1 MVFSSL
7 QSRRVGC
14 ALLLIAATVCN
25 GAVAAIQQ
33 DVIYGHKDGMA
44 LVYDVFEPAS
54 ANGAGI
60 VYMVSGGWYS
70 IWQPPE
76 RRLSSFQG
84 LLDAGFTVFAVHHG
98 SAPRYKVPDAVSDVR
113 GALRHIKARA
123 DEYGVDSNR
132 LGVWGGSAGGHL
144 ALMLGLDPEGLPAAP
159 PAEGRGRMLGPH
171 YLNAEGAA
179 DVAAVVAYFPPVD
192 LRSLAGPNDRFPALN
207 FPEEDASAVSP
218 ILFVS
223 ADDPPVLLI
232 HGDADELVAIR
243 NSEVMSAALAE
254 ATVPHEFVVIDG
266 GDHGFRGPGQRAEA
280 YRAMLS
286 WFKDNLLVEEKTQ

>member
-1 MVFSSL
+1 MVFGSL
-7 QSRRVGC
+7 QPRRFC
-14 ALLLIAATVCN
+14 YALLLMTSAVCN
-25 GAVAAIQQ
+25 SVIADVQQ

-54 ANGAGI
+54 TNGAGI

-70 IWQPPE
+70 IWQPPV

-98 SAPRYKVPDAVSDVR
+98 SAPRFKVPDAVSDVR
-113 GALRHIKARA
+113 AALRHIVANA
-123 DEYGVDSNR
+123 DEYGVDPNR

-144 ALMLGLDPEGLPAAP
+144 ALMLGLDAEGLPAMP
-159 PAEGRGRMLGPH
+159 PAEGRGRMLGPY

-179 DVAAVVAYFPPVD
+179 DIAAVVAYFPPVD
-192 LRSLAGPNDRFPALN
+192 LRPLAGPNDRFPALN
-207 FPEEDASAVSP
+207 FPEEDAPAVSP

-223 ADDPPVLLI
+223 SDDPPVLLI

-243 NSEVMSAALAE
+243 NSEVMTAALAE
-254 ATVPHEFVVIDG
+254 AGVIHEFVVIEG

-280 YRAMLS
+280 YQAMLN
-286 WFKDNLLVEEKTQ
+286 WFKDELLVEEKSL